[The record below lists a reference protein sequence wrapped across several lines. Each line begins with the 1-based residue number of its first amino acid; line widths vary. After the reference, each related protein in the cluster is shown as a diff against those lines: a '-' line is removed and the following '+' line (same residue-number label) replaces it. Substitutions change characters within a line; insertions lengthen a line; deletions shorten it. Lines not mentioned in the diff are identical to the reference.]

1 MPGAA
6 AQAGGRGLPVE
17 PARSTGQGGG
27 GPLGPVRATLHA
39 LSAHGGADAT
49 RGLAEPLVVARP
61 AGWIP
66 AAELVSGPA
75 LATLLG
81 AADRRWGAA
90 PHTNAALAWKS
101 YSYWLAMPAAV
112 GWAVARRVPLVGAEN
127 VLVQVDAG
135 GSLVRLGLR
144 AERVAVLAS
153 DPLARAG
160 DPGVEVVA
168 GERELLA
175 ALRLHLLDRHL
186 GILAD
191 RIRATVRIGRR
202 GLLGSVAAAVGHAL
216 IRADRVLPGAVRASA
231 GTLLDALDMADLV
244 RIIPPDG
251 AGYPALVRHTCCLA
265 FTLPEPRVC
274 SCCCLHVAGR
284 PNRRR

>member
-191 RIRATVRIGRR
+191 
-202 GLLGSVAAAVGHAL
+202 
-216 IRADRVLPGAVRASA
+216 
-231 GTLLDALDMADLV
+231 
-244 RIIPPDG
+244 
-251 AGYPALVRHTCCLA
+251 
-265 FTLPEPRVC
+265 
-274 SCCCLHVAGR
+274 
-284 PNRRR
+284 